1 MRGRAVSQFRLVS
14 LGLCLCALSAV
25 GAPEGEAEVDRILER
40 SEYFLSKRR
49 LPDGTVGSALRLKA
63 ANELRAKLAQMK
75 SVGEAPMLAVLVG
88 RGPAAY
94 FSVGY
99 YNGAPA
105 NGAYASFDAGET
117 LTSCNGTLPAQL
129 PNGTGVGRLALA
141 LDPNDSSAQTLYA
154 AAAPPNTSGA
164 LLGVYKTVD
173 GGQSWDRVSNQ
184 SLCGGQC
191 WYDLAD

>member
-75 SVGEAPMLAVLVG
+75 AE
-88 RGPAAY
+88 
-94 FSVGY
+94 
-99 YNGAPA
+99 
-105 NGAYASFDAGET
+105 
-117 LTSCNGTLPAQL
+117 GTLSDATWTSIGPRPPLTRSPIAPRPTL
-129 PNGTGVGRLALA
+129 SLA
-141 LDPNDSSAQTLYA
+141 T
-154 AAAPPNTSGA
+154 APT
-164 LLGVYKTVD
+164 
-173 GGQSWDRVSNQ
+173 
-184 SLCGGQC
+184 
-191 WYDLAD
+191 